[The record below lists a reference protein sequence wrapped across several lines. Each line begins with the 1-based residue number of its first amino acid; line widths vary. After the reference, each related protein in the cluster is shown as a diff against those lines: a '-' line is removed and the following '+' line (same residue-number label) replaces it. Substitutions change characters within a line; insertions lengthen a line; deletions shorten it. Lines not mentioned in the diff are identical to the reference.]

1 MLIDNNYCFACGS
14 KNPDGLKLEF
24 KYSDD
29 GSKAETT
36 YIPPEKFQGWKGI
49 VHGGII
55 TTLLDE
61 LMAKAA
67 INKGYQ
73 ILTGEITTRFK
84 NPAKTLKISIN
95 KIGGLYRKIIVCNR
109 RYCRSGGIGRHAR
122 FRTLWGFSPWRFES
136 SLRHHFTLRTRNYF
150 NCGFLFYTGCA

>member
-14 KNPDGLKLEF
+14 NNPDGLKLEF
-24 KYSDD
+24 KYSED
-29 GSKAETT
+29 GGKAETT

-67 INKGYQ
+67 IKNGYQ
-73 ILTGEITTRFK
+73 VLTGEITTRFK
-84 NPAKTLKISIN
+84 NPAKTLEPLRCEAEIEKANKKILYVKGTAYN
-95 KIGGLYRKIIVCNR
+95 KEGDIVAESRSKMII
-109 RYCRSGGIGRHAR
+109 
-122 FRTLWGFSPWRFES
+122 T
-136 SLRHHFTLRTRNYF
+136 
-150 NCGFLFYTGCA
+150 